1 MKKISVEK
9 IEDGMALD
17 RDVCG
22 ASGSILLSKGTSLS
36 QSIGRRLKNWGV
48 SFVYVEGDEV
58 SEQEKDSVTT
68 SPEEIKMQ
76 LMEKFSDT
84 INNPIMKKLFVAVYH
99 YKLQKNSK

>member
-9 IEDGMALD
+9 IEDEMELG

-58 SEQEKDSVTT
+58 SEQEKDSVIT